1 MARVNTVS
9 KNLQRKYGKLL
20 MIQGK
25 KLVVP
30 TGFEP
35 VTPRFGGEY
44 SIQLSY
50 GTNISRYSFAAVA
63 LQLLISQVWVE
74 QTNALGKQVVC
85 KL

>member
-1 MARVNTVS
+1 MANYTRFRVN
-9 KNLQRKYGKLL
+9 
-20 MIQGK
+20 

-63 LQLLISQVWVE
+63 LQLLISQAWCY
-74 QTNALGKQVVC
+74 QTDALGK
-85 KL
+85 